1 MMIRNISNTL
11 GLRKIY
17 YAFFSRNSK
26 IYTYG
31 TVIFAAFV
39 LAACAS
45 TPPPNSQITAAESAI
60 THAEQAQVTDYA
72 SPELVEARKNLADA
86 KAEINNKNMTR
97 AARLAQ
103 KAQLNAEL
111 ATAKTA
117 AVKAKEVND
126 EMQKSTSVIKQE
138 LQRNEGAK

>member
-1 MMIRNISNTL
+1 MIRNISNVD
-11 GLRKIY
+11 LRKL
-17 YAFFSRNSK
+17 FFSIRSNLF
-26 IYTYG
+26 TYCSL
-31 TVIFAAFV
+31 AFSAVV

-45 TPPPNSQITAAESAI
+45 TPPPNSQITAAETAI
-60 THAEQAQVTDYA
+60 AHAEQAQVTDYA

-86 KAEINNKNMTR
+86 KAEVSDKNMTR

-117 AVKAKEVND
+117 AVKAKEVNV
-126 EMQKSTSVIKQE
+126 ELQKSTNVIQQE
-138 LQRNEGAK
+138 LQRNEGAQ

>member
-1 MMIRNISNTL
+1 MMIRNISNRVNL
-11 GLRKIY
+11 LKICDG
-17 YAFFSRNSK
+17 FFSRFSK
-26 IYTYG
+26 MYTYSAA
-31 TVIFAAFV
+31 VFAAFL

-45 TPPPNSQITAAESAI
+45 TPPPNSQIAAAESAI
-60 THAEQAQVTDYA
+60 SHAEQAQVTDYA

-86 KAEINNKNMTR
+86 KAEVNEKNMTR

-111 ATAKTA
+111 AIAKTA